1 MDENLQPRL
10 GVVLRRARM
19 RLGLTQEQVAREVGF
34 VTTVYGRIERGDML
48 PSVPKLCRLCI
59 TLSISANELLS
70 LSRPAGAPVP
80 GPAGSTSD
88 DPPELR
94 RVAMLLRGLPQDK
107 LRVFR
112 ALVDALL
119 AVKQG

>member
-19 RLGLTQEQVAREVGF
+19 RLGLTQEQVAQEVGF

-48 PSVPKLCRLCI
+48 PSVPKLFRLCV
-59 TLSISANELLS
+59 TLGISANELLS
-70 LSRPAGAPVP
+70 LSRPGGAPVP
-80 GPAGSTSD
+80 GLPARAD
-88 DPPELR
+88 EPPELR
-94 RVAMLLRGLPQDK
+94 RVALLLRGLPQDK

-112 ALVDALL
+112 ALVDAML
-119 AVKQG
+119 AVKQR